1 MLEVLVSGEGSYW
14 VESNIANS
22 EISLKG
28 TTWDTTREIFR
39 LVLLWGTNS
48 SWNLG
53 YLREF
58 LAQLLVSLC
67 FGGSRVQNTNWLIVN
82 SPIRSK
88 EPYNIWRI

>member
-39 LVLLWGTNS
+39 LVLL
-48 SWNLG
+48 
-53 YLREF
+53 
-58 LAQLLVSLC
+58 
-67 FGGSRVQNTNWLIVN
+67 
-82 SPIRSK
+82 
-88 EPYNIWRI
+88 